1 MGLVD
6 GRSGA
11 ASCPAAHIY
20 PISRHCAHSEGY
32 VGISTSLHLM
42 DGPSRI
48 SSGENGDD
56 FVEDGSRGFFGK
68 IGSRISKPRGDVVP
82 NLHTREAL
90 LLLQNYEESGRG
102 WFWSTDDKGRLSYLT
117 DAVARMMGR
126 TMSQLLGSAFTELF
140 LPVDGHGERQRT
152 LPFLMTKQSKFDD
165 LPLRSAFEGDDR
177 WWSISGRPHFDDS
190 GRFAGY
196 RGSGTDVTVQR
207 RSAEDASRLALYDSL
222 TGLANRFNISKKLD
236 TTLAA
241 FAQQQRSC
249 AIMLLD
255 LDRFKQVNDTLG
267 HPAGDALLKQ
277 VAERLL
283 KIVGD
288 KEMVSR
294 LGGDEFQIILP
305 DLEDRGK
312 LGDMAADIIASL
324 SQPYSVEGSR
334 CVIGASVGVAIA
346 PFDGLNSGDLVR
358 NADLALYA
366 AKGNGRGRFSFY
378 SSDLH
383 QAAEIRRALEDDL
396 RDALV
401 RGEMDLCYQPVVN
414 ARSNMVTGVEA
425 LVRWTHPDRGV
436 ISPAVFIPIAEETNL
451 IWPLGEWVLRKAC
464 EDAVRWPGDM
474 RVAVNVSPI
483 QFANE
488 DLPKIVASALATT
501 GLAPDRLELEITES
515 VFLAD
520 SAETSRMF
528 TALKALGVR
537 LSLDDFG
544 TGYSSLSYLQ
554 TAPFDKIKIDQSF
567 VRGAT
572 EPGSRNSAIIAAIV
586 ALAEAL
592 EMETTAEGIE
602 SLDQLELIRKLNVSH
617 VQGYVYSKPV
627 PHTELLEHVEAGS
640 WMIEP
645 SGPARQ
651 RNDRFS
657 LFRQVGA
664 VHDNHRYNVV
674 IRNLS
679 ATGAFIEGL
688 LDVPIGTQFVID
700 FGEGQLVT
708 ATVRRTK
715 KHQQG
720 VEFEQTMVSDGNGGL
735 CTRHRVSPYLIAAAT
750 QSTAGM
756 ALPLFT
762 TTSDWKAA

>member
-1 MGLVD
+1 
-6 GRSGA
+6 
-11 ASCPAAHIY
+11 
-20 PISRHCAHSEGY
+20 
-32 VGISTSLHLM
+32 M
-42 DGPSRI
+42 DNPSRI
-48 SSGENGDD
+48 SS
-56 FVEDGSRGFFGK
+56 DGQDQDSTEESGRGFFGK
-68 IGSRISKPRGDVVP
+68 LGSRMTRPRGEAPAVP
-82 NLHTREAL
+82 SGLDTREAR

-102 WFWSTDDKGRLSYLT
+102 WFWSTDAKGRITYIT
-117 DAVARMMGR
+117 DAVARLMGR
-126 TMSQLLGSAFTELF
+126 TGTGLLGTPFTDLF
-140 LPVDGHGERQRT
+140 LPVDSHGERQRT
-152 LPFLMTKQSKFDD
+152 LPFLMTKQSKFDE

-177 WWSISGRPHFDDS
+177 WWAISGRPYFDQGGDM
-190 GRFAGY
+190 AGY
-196 RGSGTDVTVQR
+196 RGSGTDITAQR

-241 FAQQQRSC
+241 FSQQQRSC

-305 DLEDRGK
+305 DVEDRGK
-312 LGDMAADIIASL
+312 LGDMAADIIGSL

-334 CVIGASVGVAIA
+334 CIIGASVGVAIA
-346 PFDGLNSGDLVR
+346 PFDGQTSDDLVR

-366 AKGNGRGRFSFY
+366 AKGNGRGRFRFY

-383 QAAEIRRALEDDL
+383 QAAEDRRALEEDL
-396 RDALV
+396 RDALT
-401 RGEMDLCYQPVVN
+401 RGEMELTYQPVVQAKTN
-414 ARSNMVTGVEA
+414 LVTGVEA
-425 LVRWTHPDRGV
+425 LIRWTHPERGL
-436 ISPAVFIPIAEETNL
+436 ISPSVFVPIAEETNL

-464 EDAVRWPGDM
+464 EDAARWPGDL

-488 DLPKIVASALATT
+488 DLPKVVASALGAA
-501 GLAPDRLELEITES
+501 GLSPDRLELEITEN
-515 VFLAD
+515 VFLSD
-520 SAETSRMF
+520 SAETARMF
-528 TALKALGVR
+528 KALKDLGVR
-537 LSLDDFG
+537 LALDDFG
-544 TGYSSLSYLQ
+544 TGYSSLGYLQ
-554 TAPFDKIKIDQSF
+554 SAPFDKIKIDQSF

-572 EPGSRNSAIIAAIV
+572 VPGSRNGAIIAAIV

-592 EMETTAEGIE
+592 DMETTAEGIE
-602 SLDQLELIRKLNVSH
+602 SHDQLDLIRNLHVSH
-617 VQGYVYSKPV
+617 VQGYIYSKPV
-627 PHTELLEHVEAGS
+627 GNDALVDHAEAGS
-640 WMIEP
+640 WMIKP
-645 SGPARQ
+645 SGPAKQ
-651 RNDRFS
+651 RNDRFQM
-657 LFRQVGA
+657 FRKVGA
-664 VHDNHRYNVV
+664 IHGNHRYNVV

-679 ATGAFIEGL
+679 ATGAFIEGI
-688 LDVPIGTQFVID
+688 LDVPTGTRFVID

-708 ATVRRTK
+708 ATVRRSM

-720 VEFEQTMVSDGNGGL
+720 IEFEQTMVSDGNGGL

-750 QSTAGM
+750 QQTPGQL
-756 ALPLFT
+756 ALPTFT

>member
-1 MGLVD
+1 MD
-6 GRSGA
+6 MPSRTISDDREEGA
-11 ASCPAAHIY
+11 AD
-20 PISRHCAHSEGY
+20 E
-32 VGISTSLHLM
+32 
-42 DGPSRI
+42 
-48 SSGENGDD
+48 
-56 FVEDGSRGFFGK
+56 GSRGFFGK
-68 IGSRISKPRGDVVP
+68 FGSRMSRQRGDAPLPV
-82 NLHTREAL
+82 NLHTRDAL

-102 WFWSTDDKGRLSYLT
+102 WFWAT
-117 DAVARMMGR
+117 DANGRITYITDTVAKLMGR
-126 TMSQLLGSAFTELF
+126 SANELVGTAFTELF
-140 LPVDGHGERQRT
+140 LPVDSHGERQRT
-152 LPFLMTKQSKFDD
+152 LPFLMTKQSKFDE

-177 WWSISGRPHFDDS
+177 WWAISGSPHFDAN
-190 GRFAGY
+190 GRLGGW
-196 RGSGTDVTVQR
+196 RGSGTDITAHR
-207 RSAEDASRLALYDSL
+207 RSAEDASRLAMYDSL

-236 TTLAA
+236 TTLSA

-283 KIVGD
+283 KIVRD

-305 DLEDRGK
+305 DIEDRGR
-312 LGDMAADIIASL
+312 LGDMASDIINSL

-334 CVIGASVGVAIA
+334 CIIGVSVGVAIA
-346 PFDGLNSGDLVR
+346 PFDGQTSDDLVR

-383 QAAEIRRALEDDL
+383 QSAEDRRVLEEDL
-396 RDALV
+396 RDALA
-401 RGEMDLCYQPVVN
+401 RGEMELSYQPVVN
-414 ARSNMVTGVEA
+414 AKSNTVTGVEA
-425 LVRWTHPDRGV
+425 LIRWTHPDRGV
-436 ISPAVFIPIAEETNL
+436 ISPGLFIPIAEEANL

-464 EDAVRWPGDM
+464 EDAVRWPGDL

-483 QFANE
+483 QFANA
-488 DLPKIVASALATT
+488 DLPKVVANALATT
-501 GLAPDRLELEITES
+501 GLPADRLELEITES

-520 SAETSRMF
+520 SKETAQMF
-528 TALKALGVR
+528 KALKGLGVR
-537 LSLDDFG
+537 LALDDFG
-544 TGYSSLSYLQ
+544 TGYSSLGYLQ
-554 TAPFDKIKIDQSF
+554 SAPFDKIKIDQSF

-572 EPGSRNSAIIAAIV
+572 VPGSRNGAIIAAIV

-602 SLDQLELIRKLNVSH
+602 SLDQLDLIRKLNVSH

-627 PHTELLEHVEAGS
+627 SQDELIEHADAGS
-640 WMIEP
+640 WTIKP
-645 SGPARQ
+645 AGPAKQ

-657 LFRQVGA
+657 LFRKVGA
-664 VHDNHRYNVV
+664 VHGNHRYSVV

-679 ATGAFIEGL
+679 ATGAFIEGI
-688 LDVPIGTQFVID
+688 LDVPVGTQFVID

-708 ATVRRTK
+708 ATVRRSMN
-715 KHQQG
+715 HQQG
-720 VEFEQTMVSDGNGGL
+720 VQFEQSLVSDGNGGL
-735 CTRHRVSPYLIAAAT
+735 CTRHRVSPYLIAAAAQ
-750 QSTAGM
+750 QSGSQI
-756 ALPLFT
+756 ALPAFT
-762 TTSDWKAA
+762 TTSDWKPA

>member
-1 MGLVD
+1 ME
-6 GRSGA
+6 A
-11 ASCPAAHIY
+11 
-20 PISRHCAHSEGY
+20 
-32 VGISTSLHLM
+32 
-42 DGPSRI
+42 PSRMD
-48 SSGENGDD
+48 SGDRENDQA
-56 FVEDGSRGFFGK
+56 EESQRGFLGMFGPR
-68 IGSRISKPRGDVVP
+68 IGKPRGDAAP

-90 LLLQNYEESGRG
+90 LLLQNYEESGEG
-102 WFWSTDDKGRLSYLT
+102 WFWSTDARGRLTYIT
-117 DAVARMMGR
+117 DSVARLMGR
-126 TMSQLLGSAFTELF
+126 TTGNLLGTVFTELF
-140 LPVDGHGERQRT
+140 LPVDGRGERQRT
-152 LPFLMTKQSKFDD
+152 LPFLLTKQSKFDK

-177 WWSISGRPHFDDS
+177 WWAISGRPHFD
-190 GRFAGY
+190 GGKFTGY
-196 RGSGTDVTVQR
+196 RGSGTDITAQR

-222 TGLANRFNISKKLD
+222 TGLASGFNISKKLD
-236 TTLAA
+236 ATLAA

-305 DLEDRGK
+305 DIEDRGK

-334 CVIGASVGVAIA
+334 CIIGVSVGVAIA
-346 PFDGLNSGDLVR
+346 PFDGLSSDELVR

-366 AKGNGRGRFSFY
+366 AKGNGRGRFAFY

-383 QAAEIRRALEDDL
+383 QAAEQRRALEHDL
-396 RDALV
+396 RDALT
-401 RGEMDLCYQPVVN
+401 RGEITLGYQPVVN
-414 ARSNMVTGVEA
+414 AKSDMVTGVEA
-425 LVRWTHPDRGV
+425 LVRWTHRDRGV
-436 ISPAVFIPIAEETNL
+436 ISPAVFIPIAEEANL

-464 EDAVRWPGDM
+464 EDAARWPGDM

-483 QFANE
+483 QFANA
-488 DLPKIVASALATT
+488 DLPKIVAQALAAA

-515 VFLAD
+515 VFLGD
-520 SAETSRMF
+520 SAETNQMF
-528 TALKALGVR
+528 KTLKDLGVR
-537 LSLDDFG
+537 LALDDFG
-544 TGYSSLSYLQ
+544 TGYSSLGYLQ
-554 TAPFDKIKIDQSF
+554 SAPFDKIKIDQSF
-567 VRGAT
+567 VRDAT
-572 EPGSRNSAIIAAIV
+572 IPGSRNGAIIAAIV

-592 EMETTAEGIE
+592 DMETTAEGIE
-602 SLDQLELIRKLNVSH
+602 SLDQLDLVRKLNVSH

-627 PHTELLEHVEAGS
+627 PQAELLEHVDAGV
-640 WMIEP
+640 WMIKP
-645 SGPARQ
+645 AGPARQ

-664 VHDNHRYNVV
+664 IHDNHRYAVV

-679 ATGAFIEGL
+679 TTGAFIEGM
-688 LDVPIGTQFVID
+688 LDVPVGTRFVID
-700 FGEGQLVT
+700 FGEGQLIT
-708 ATVRRTK
+708 ATVRRSM

-720 VEFEQTMVSDGNGGL
+720 IEFEQTMVSDGNGGL

-750 QSTAGM
+750 QPTSAL
-756 ALPLFT
+756 ALPSFT
-762 TTSDWKAA
+762 TTNDWKAA

>member
-1 MGLVD
+1 MPG
-6 GRSGA
+6 GA
-11 ASCPAAHIY
+11 
-20 PISRHCAHSEGY
+20 E
-32 VGISTSLHLM
+32 
-42 DGPSRI
+42 
-48 SSGENGDD
+48 
-56 FVEDGSRGFFGK
+56 RGFFGK
-68 IGSRISKPRGDVVP
+68 IGVRLAPPRAEPQPVLAAAD
-82 NLHTREAL
+82 AL
-90 LLLQNYEESGRG
+90 LLVRNYEECGQG
-102 WFWSTDDKGRLSYLT
+102 WFWSTDAKGQLT
-117 DAVARMMGR
+117 YITDSVAQLMGR
-126 TMSQLLGSAFTELF
+126 TTGALLGTPLVELF
-140 LPVDGHGERQRT
+140 LPADSHGERQRT
-152 LPFLMTKQSKFDD
+152 LPFLLTRQSRFDE

-177 WWSISGRPHFDDS
+177 WWAISGCPQFD
-190 GRFAGY
+190 GGGKFAGY
-196 RGSGTDVTVQR
+196 RGSGTDITAQR

-222 TGLANRFNISKKLD
+222 TGLANRFHISKKLEA
-236 TTLAA
+236 TLAV

-288 KEMVSR
+288 REMVSR

-305 DLEDRGK
+305 DIEDRGK
-312 LGDMAADIIASL
+312 LGDMAAEIIASL

-334 CVIGASVGVAIA
+334 CIIGASVGVAIA
-346 PFDGLNSGDLVR
+346 PFDGLSGDDLVR

-366 AKGNGRGRFSFY
+366 AKGNGRGRFAFY

-383 QAAEIRRALEDDL
+383 QAAEDRRVLEEDL
-396 RDALV
+396 RDALA
-401 RGEMDLCYQPVVN
+401 RGEIELGYQPVVHS
-414 ARSNMVTGVEA
+414 RSDMVTGVEA
-425 LVRWTHPDRGV
+425 LVRWNHRERGA
-436 ISPAVFIPIAEETNL
+436 ISPAVFIPIAEEANL

-464 EDAVRWPGDM
+464 EDAARWPGEM

-483 QFANE
+483 QFANP
-488 DLPKIVASALATT
+488 DLPKIVANALAAT

-528 TALKALGVR
+528 KALKGLGVR
-537 LSLDDFG
+537 LALDDFG
-544 TGYSSLSYLQ
+544 TGYSSLGYLQ
-554 TAPFDKIKIDQSF
+554 SAPFDKIKIDQSF
-567 VRGAT
+567 VRDAT
-572 EPGSRNSAIIAAIV
+572 IPGSRNGAIIAAIV

-602 SLDQLELIRKLNVSH
+602 SLDQLELVRKLNVSH
-617 VQGYVYSKPV
+617 VQGYVYSKAV
-627 PHTELLEHVEAGS
+627 PQAELLEHAEAGS
-640 WMIEP
+640 WTIKP
-645 SGPARQ
+645 AGPARQ

-657 LFRQVGA
+657 LFRKVGA
-664 VHDNHRYNVV
+664 IHDNHRYGVV

-688 LDVPIGTQFVID
+688 LDVPVGTRFVID

-708 ATVRRTK
+708 ATVRRSM

-735 CTRHRVSPYLIAAAT
+735 CTRHRVSPYLIAAAAQQT
-750 QSTAGM
+750 SAL
-756 ALPLFT
+756 ALPSFT
-762 TTSDWKAA
+762 TTADWRAA

>member
-1 MGLVD
+1 MEL
-6 GRSGA
+6 
-11 ASCPAAHIY
+11 
-20 PISRHCAHSEGY
+20 
-32 VGISTSLHLM
+32 
-42 DGPSRI
+42 PSRI
-48 SSGENGDD
+48 ESGDRVES
-56 FVEDGSRGFFGK
+56 VEDVPRGFFGVLGAR
-68 IGSRISKPRGDVVP
+68 IGKQRGDAAP
-82 NLHTREAL
+82 NLHTHEAL
-90 LLLQNYEESGRG
+90 ALLQNYEESGQG
-102 WFWSTDDKGRLSYLT
+102 WFWSTDAKGRLTYIT
-117 DAVARMMGR
+117 DSVARLMGR
-126 TMSQLLGSAFTELF
+126 TSGALLGTPLVDLF
-140 LPVDGHGERQRT
+140 LPVDSHGERQRT
-152 LPFLMTKQSKFDD
+152 LPFLLTRQSKFEQ

-177 WWSISGRPHFDDS
+177 WWAISGRPQFDAA
-190 GRFAGY
+190 GKFTGY
-196 RGSGTDVTVQR
+196 RGSGTDVTAQR

-222 TGLANRFNISKKLD
+222 TGLANRFHISKKLD
-236 TTLAA
+236 ATLAA

-305 DLEDRGK
+305 DIEDRGK

-334 CVIGASVGVAIA
+334 CIIGASVGVAIA
-346 PFDGLNSGDLVR
+346 PFDGLSSDDLVR

-366 AKGNGRGRFSFY
+366 AKGNGRGRFAFY

-383 QAAEIRRALEDDL
+383 QAAEDRRVLEEDL
-396 RDALV
+396 RDALA
-401 RGEMDLCYQPVVN
+401 RGEIELGYQPVVN
-414 ARSNMVTGVEA
+414 SRSDMVTGVEA
-425 LVRWTHPDRGV
+425 LVRWTHRERGR
-436 ISPAVFIPIAEETNL
+436 ISPGVFIPIAEEANL

-464 EDAVRWPGDM
+464 EDAARWPGDM

-483 QFANE
+483 QFANP
-488 DLPKIVASALATT
+488 DLPKVVANALAAT

-528 TALKALGVR
+528 DALKNLGVR
-537 LSLDDFG
+537 LALDDFG
-544 TGYSSLSYLQ
+544 TGYSSLGYLQ
-554 TAPFDKIKIDQSF
+554 SAPFDKIKIDQSF
-567 VRGAT
+567 VRDAT
-572 EPGSRNSAIIAAIV
+572 IPGSRNGAIIAAIV

-592 EMETTAEGIE
+592 DMETTAEGIE
-602 SLDQLELIRKLNVSH
+602 SLDQLDLVRKLNVSH
-617 VQGYVYSKPV
+617 VQGYVYSKAV
-627 PHTELLEHVEAGS
+627 PHDELLAHAEAGS
-640 WMIEP
+640 WTIKP
-645 SGPARQ
+645 TGPARQ

-657 LFRQVGA
+657 LFRKVGA
-664 VHDNHRYNVV
+664 IHDNHRYGVV

-679 ATGAFIEGL
+679 ATGAFIEGI
-688 LDVPIGTQFVID
+688 LDVPVGTRFVID

-708 ATVRRTK
+708 ATVRRSM

-735 CTRHRVSPYLIAAAT
+735 CTRHRVSPYLIAAAAQQT
-750 QSTAGM
+750 SAL
-756 ALPLFT
+756 ALPSFT
-762 TTSDWKAA
+762 TTADWKAA

>member
-1 MGLVD
+1 VPG
-6 GRSGA
+6 GA
-11 ASCPAAHIY
+11 
-20 PISRHCAHSEGY
+20 E
-32 VGISTSLHLM
+32 
-42 DGPSRI
+42 
-48 SSGENGDD
+48 
-56 FVEDGSRGFFGK
+56 RGFFGK
-68 IGSRISKPRGDVVP
+68 IGARRATPRAEPGAALAAAD
-82 NLHTREAL
+82 AL
-90 LLLQNYEESGRG
+90 LLVRNYEESGQG
-102 WFWSTDDKGRLSYLT
+102 WFWSTDAKGRLTYIT
-117 DAVARMMGR
+117 DSVAQLMGR
-126 TMSQLLGSAFTELF
+126 TGGTLLGTPLVELF
-140 LPVDGHGERQRT
+140 LPVDSHGERQRT
-152 LPFLMTKQSKFDD
+152 LPFLLTRQSRFDE

-177 WWSISGRPHFDDS
+177 WWAISGCPQFD
-190 GRFAGY
+190 GGGKFAGY
-196 RGSGTDVTVQR
+196 RGSGTDITAQR

-222 TGLANRFNISKKLD
+222 TGLANRFHISKKLEA
-236 TTLAA
+236 TLAV

-288 KEMVSR
+288 REMVSR

-305 DLEDRGK
+305 DIEDRGK
-312 LGDMAADIIASL
+312 LGDMAAEIIASL

-334 CVIGASVGVAIA
+334 CIIGASVGVAIA
-346 PFDGLNSGDLVR
+346 PFDGLSGDDLVR

-366 AKGNGRGRFSFY
+366 AKGNGRGRFAFY

-383 QAAEIRRALEDDL
+383 QAAEDRRVLEEDL
-396 RDALV
+396 RDALA
-401 RGEMDLCYQPVVN
+401 RGEIELGYQPVVHS
-414 ARSNMVTGVEA
+414 RSDMVTGVEA
-425 LVRWTHPDRGV
+425 LVRWNHRERGA
-436 ISPAVFIPIAEETNL
+436 ISPAVFIPIAEEANL

-464 EDAVRWPGDM
+464 EDAARWPGEM

-483 QFANE
+483 QFANP
-488 DLPKIVASALATT
+488 DLPKIVANALAAT

-528 TALKALGVR
+528 KALKGLGVR
-537 LSLDDFG
+537 LALDDFG
-544 TGYSSLSYLQ
+544 TGYSSLGYLQ
-554 TAPFDKIKIDQSF
+554 SAPFDKIKIDQSF
-567 VRGAT
+567 VRDAT
-572 EPGSRNSAIIAAIV
+572 IPGSRNGAIIAAIV

-602 SLDQLELIRKLNVSH
+602 SLDQLELVRKLNVSH
-617 VQGYVYSKPV
+617 VQGYVYSKAV
-627 PHTELLEHVEAGS
+627 PQAELLEHAEAGS
-640 WMIEP
+640 WTIKP
-645 SGPARQ
+645 AGPARQ

-657 LFRQVGA
+657 LFRKVGA
-664 VHDNHRYNVV
+664 IHDNHRYGVV

-688 LDVPIGTQFVID
+688 LDVPVGTRFVID

-708 ATVRRTK
+708 ATVRRSV

-735 CTRHRVSPYLIAAAT
+735 CTRHRVSPYLIAAAAQQT
-750 QSTAGM
+750 SAL
-756 ALPLFT
+756 ALPSFT
-762 TTSDWKAA
+762 TTADWRAA

>member
-1 MGLVD
+1 
-6 GRSGA
+6 
-11 ASCPAAHIY
+11 
-20 PISRHCAHSEGY
+20 
-32 VGISTSLHLM
+32 M
-42 DGPSRI
+42 DVPSQMDFGDRGDD
-48 SSGENGDD
+48 SGEEGQ
-56 FVEDGSRGFFGK
+56 RGFFGM
-68 IGSRISKPRGDVVP
+68 IGSRIGKQRGDAVP

-90 LLLQNYEESGRG
+90 LLLQNYEESGQG
-102 WFWSTDDKGRLSYLT
+102 WFWSTDAKGRLTYIT
-117 DAVARMMGR
+117 DSVARLMGR
-126 TMSQLLGSAFTELF
+126 TRATLLGTMFTDLF
-140 LPVDGHGERQRT
+140 LPADSHGERQRT
-152 LPFLMTKQSKFDD
+152 LPFLLTRQSKFEE
-165 LPLRSAFEGDDR
+165 LPLRSAFEGDGR
-177 WWSISGRPHFDDS
+177 WWAISGRPQFDGD
-190 GRFAGY
+190 RFTGY
-196 RGSGTDVTVQR
+196 RGSGTDITAQR

-241 FAQQQRSC
+241 FSQQQRAC

-305 DLEDRGK
+305 DIEDRGK

-334 CVIGASVGVAIA
+334 CIIGASVGVAIA
-346 PFDGLNSGDLVR
+346 PFDGVSSDDLVR

-366 AKGNGRGRFSFY
+366 AKGNGRGRFAFY

-383 QAAEIRRALEDDL
+383 QAAEQRRALEEDL
-396 RDALV
+396 RDALA
-401 RGEMDLCYQPVVN
+401 RGEIELRYQPVVH
-414 ARSNMVTGVEA
+414 AKSNIVTGVEA
-425 LVRWTHPDRGV
+425 LVRWTHPERGL
-436 ISPAVFIPIAEETNL
+436 ISPAVFIPIAEEANL
-451 IWPLGEWVLRKAC
+451 IWQLGEWVLRKAC
-464 EDAVRWPGDM
+464 EDASRWPGDM

-483 QFANE
+483 QFANA
-488 DLPKIVASALATT
+488 DLPKVVANALAAT

-515 VFLAD
+515 VFLGD
-520 SAETSRMF
+520 SAETGRMF
-528 TALKALGVR
+528 KALKGLGVR
-537 LSLDDFG
+537 LALDDFG
-544 TGYSSLSYLQ
+544 TGYSSLGYLQ

-572 EPGSRNSAIIAAIV
+572 EPESRNSAIIAAIV

-602 SLDQLELIRKLNVSH
+602 SLDQLDLIRRLNVSH

-627 PHTELLEHVEAGS
+627 ANAELLDHAEAGT
-640 WMIEP
+640 WTIKP
-645 SGPARQ
+645 AGPARQ

-657 LFRQVGA
+657 LFRKVGA
-664 VHDNHRYNVV
+664 IHDNHRYNVV

-679 ATGAFIEGL
+679 ATGAFIEGI
-688 LDVPIGTQFVID
+688 LDVPVGTRFVID

-708 ATVRRTK
+708 ATVRRSI

-735 CTRHRVSPYLIAAAT
+735 CTRHRVSPYLIAAAAQQT
-750 QSTAGM
+750 DSAL
-756 ALPLFT
+756 ALPSFT

>member
-1 MGLVD
+1 M
-6 GRSGA
+6 RMGA
-11 ASCPAAHIY
+11 A
-20 PISRHCAHSEGY
+20 RRE
-32 VGISTSLHLM
+32 
-42 DGPSRI
+42 
-48 SSGENGDD
+48 ED
-56 FVEDGSRGFFGK
+56 FADESQRGFFGK
-68 IGSRISKPRGDVVP
+68 IGSRIGKPRVDAAPP

-90 LLLQNYEESGRG
+90 LLLQNYEESGQG
-102 WFWSTDDKGRLSYLT
+102 WFWSTDAKGRLTYIT
-117 DAVARMMGR
+117 DSVAQLMGR
-126 TMSQLLGSAFTELF
+126 ASGQILGTYFTELF
-140 LPVDGHGERQRT
+140 LPVDSHGEHQRT
-152 LPFLMTKQSKFDD
+152 LPFLLTKQSKFDE

-177 WWSISGRPHFDDS
+177 WWAISGRPQFDAA
-190 GRFAGY
+190 GVFTGY
-196 RGSGTDVTVQR
+196 RGSGTDVTAQR
-207 RSAEDASRLALYDSL
+207 RSAEDASRLALFDSL
-222 TGLANRFNISKKLD
+222 TGLANRFNISRKLD
-236 TTLAA
+236 STLAA

-294 LGGDEFQIILP
+294 LGGDEFKIILP
-305 DLEDRGK
+305 DIEDRGK
-312 LGDMAADIIASL
+312 LGDLAADIIASL
-324 SQPYSVEGSR
+324 SQPYSVDGSR
-334 CVIGASVGVAIA
+334 CIIGASVGVAIA
-346 PFDGLNSGDLVR
+346 PFDGMNSDDLVR

-366 AKGNGRGRFSFY
+366 AKGNGRGRFAFY
-378 SSDLH
+378 SSELH
-383 QAAEIRRALEDDL
+383 QAAEVRRALEEDL
-396 RDALV
+396 RDALA
-401 RGEMDLCYQPVVN
+401 RGEMELQYQPVVQGKT
-414 ARSNMVTGVEA
+414 NMVTGVEA
-425 LVRWTHPDRGV
+425 LVRWTHPERGV
-436 ISPAVFIPIAEETNL
+436 ISPGVFIPIAEETNL
-451 IWPLGEWVLRKAC
+451 IWPLGEWVLRQAC
-464 EDAVRWPGDM
+464 EDAARWPGDM

-483 QFANE
+483 QFANP
-488 DLPKIVASALATT
+488 DLPRVVAKALAAT
-501 GLAPDRLELEITES
+501 GLSPDRLELEITES
-515 VFLAD
+515 VFLGD
-520 SAETSRMF
+520 STDTAKMF
-528 TALKALGVR
+528 KALKGLGVR
-537 LSLDDFG
+537 LALDDFG
-544 TGYSSLSYLQ
+544 TGYSSLGYLQ

-572 EPGSRNSAIIAAIV
+572 EKGSRNSALIAAIV

-627 PHTELLEHVEAGS
+627 GNAELLEHAEAGS
-640 WMIEP
+640 WTIKP
-645 SGPARQ
+645 TGPARQ

-657 LFRQVGA
+657 LFRKVGA
-664 VHDNHRYNVV
+664 VHDNHRYDVV

-679 ATGAFIEGL
+679 ATGAFIEGI
-688 LDVPIGTQFVID
+688 LDVPVGTQFVID

-708 ATVRRTK
+708 ATVRRSM

-735 CTRHRVSPYLIAAAT
+735 CTRHRVSPYLIAAAS

-756 ALPLFT
+756 ALPAFT

>member
-1 MGLVD
+1 
-6 GRSGA
+6 
-11 ASCPAAHIY
+11 
-20 PISRHCAHSEGY
+20 
-32 VGISTSLHLM
+32 M
-42 DGPSRI
+42 DVPSRMDFGDR
-48 SSGENGDD
+48 GEGDVD
-56 FVEDGSRGFFGK
+56 EGQRGFFGLL
-68 IGSRISKPRGDVVP
+68 GSRIGKQRGDAAA
-82 NLHTREAL
+82 NLHTHEAL
-90 LLLQNYEESGRG
+90 LLLQNYEESGLG
-102 WFWSTDDKGRLSYLT
+102 WFWSTDARGRLTYIT
-117 DAVARMMGR
+117 DSVAQLMGR
-126 TMSQLLGSAFTELF
+126 TTGSLLGTAFTDLF
-140 LPVDGHGERQRT
+140 LPVDSHGERQRT
-152 LPFLMTKQSKFDD
+152 LPFLLTRQSKFDA

-177 WWSISGRPHFDDS
+177 WWAISGRPQIDAGGKFT
-190 GRFAGY
+190 GY
-196 RGSGTDVTVQR
+196 RGSGTDITAQR

-236 TTLAA
+236 STLAA

-288 KEMVSR
+288 REMVSR

-305 DLEDRGK
+305 DIEDRGK

-334 CVIGASVGVAIA
+334 CIIGVSVGVAIA
-346 PFDGLNSGDLVR
+346 PFDGLSSDDLVR

-383 QAAEIRRALEDDL
+383 QAAEQRRALEDDL

-401 RGEMDLCYQPVVN
+401 RGEIELGYQPVVN

-425 LVRWTHPDRGV
+425 LVRWSHRERGA

-451 IWPLGEWVLRKAC
+451 IWELGEWVLRKAC
-464 EDAVRWPGDM
+464 EDAASWPGDM

-483 QFANE
+483 QFANQE
-488 DLPKIVASALATT
+488 LPKIVAQALAAT

-515 VFLAD
+515 VFLGD
-520 SAETSRMF
+520 TAETALMF
-528 TALKALGVR
+528 KALKDLGVR
-537 LSLDDFG
+537 LALDDFG
-544 TGYSSLSYLQ
+544 TGYSSLAYLQ
-554 TAPFDKIKIDQSF
+554 SAPFDKIKIDQSF
-567 VRGAT
+567 VRDAT
-572 EPGSRNSAIIAAIV
+572 IPGSRNGAIIAAIV

-617 VQGYVYSKPV
+617 VQGYIYSKAV
-627 PHTELLEHVEAGS
+627 PQAELLEHAEGA
-640 WMIEP
+640 WTIKP
-645 SGPARQ
+645 TGPARQ

-657 LFRQVGA
+657 LFRKVGA
-664 VHDNHRYNVV
+664 IHDNHRYAVV

-679 ATGAFIEGL
+679 TTGAFIEGL
-688 LDVPIGTQFVID
+688 LDVPVGTRFVID
-700 FGEGQLVT
+700 FGEGQLAT
-708 ATVRRTK
+708 ATVRRSM

-735 CTRHRVSPYLIAAAT
+735 CTRHRVSPYLIAAAA
-750 QSTAGM
+750 QSTVSAL
-756 ALPLFT
+756 ALPCFT
-762 TTSDWKAA
+762 TTNDWKAA